1 MTKILRPPSCPIDH
15 LARRGAPD
23 APALLIGDR
32 VASFADLDAGVGRLA
47 SWLLAQAGGPGER
60 VARWSAKTRPACL
73 MRSEE
78 RRGGK
83 EGVSKV
89 IYRWLPETS
98 NKKNQLYT

>member
-1 MTKILRPPSCPIDH
+1 MTKILRPSSCPIDH

-60 VARWSAKTRPACL
+60 VASWRAKTRLACL
-73 MRSEE
+73 IPLAAARAGLIHEHGSAPC
-78 RRGGK
+78 R
-83 EGVSKV
+83 EGVC
-89 IYRWLPETS
+89 T
-98 NKKNQLYT
+98 